1 MEKKEANF
9 ETVLKR
15 LEEIV
20 EKMEGGGQSLEESM
34 KLYEEGMT
42 NIETLNTMLAEARAT
57 VMKLVAENEEK
68 TTLEPFDG
76 ENLE

>member
-20 EKMEGGGQSLEESM
+20 DKMEGGGQSLEESM
-34 KLYEEGMT
+34 KLYEEGMK
-42 NIETLNTMLAEARAT
+42 NIETLNTMLTEARAT
-57 VMKLVAENEEK
+57 VMKLVAENEEE

-76 ENLE
+76 ENLD

>member
-1 MEKKEANF
+1 MGKKEANF

-57 VMKLVAENEEK
+57 VMKLVAENEEE

-76 ENLE
+76 ESLD